1 MDTLNLDLWTCD
13 VGAEADTPE
22 DYAQAIAQRVLQ
34 SWDGGADVVLLPEYA
49 WMGLERFVTGH
60 NKVRGV
66 ADLFWNEQWPLLRM
80 LLSRSG
86 KAAVLGTAPC
96 VMPDSTLRNRAPILC
111 EGRELHQDK
120 LRLTPWESVFKE
132 GEALHLWKFKG
143 ATFAVLVCLDIEV
156 PETAAVLRGKGVDCL
171 LVPSATESILGV
183 ERINRCA
190 SARAV
195 ELGCYVG
202 VAHLTGFAKSDLVDQ
217 NMGGLGWYA
226 PSQGAFVEKKREE
239 KTEAVLQG
247 FEVLSITMEQNLLR
261 QSRANTAETNP
272 ANLTPS
278 PLILRDLE

>member
-1 MDTLNLDLWTCD
+1 MDPLKLDLCTCD

-22 DYAQAIAQRVLQ
+22 EYAQILGRRVLQ
-34 SWDGGADVVLLPEYA
+34 SWGDGADVVLLPEYA

-66 ADLFWNEQWPLLRM
+66 AELFWNEQWPFLRT
-80 LLSRSG
+80 LLSRPG
-86 KAAVLGTAPC
+86 KTAVLGTAPF
-96 VMPDSTLRNRAPILC
+96 VTPDGSLRNRAPILC

-120 LRLTPWESVFKE
+120 MRLTPWEMVFQG
-132 GEALHLWKFKG
+132 GEAQHLWRFKG

-156 PETAAVLRGKGVDCL
+156 PETAVALRGRGVDCI

-202 VAHLTGFAKSDLVDQ
+202 VAHLTGTAKSELVDV

-226 PSQGAFVEKKREE
+226 PSQGAFMEKKRERCSD
-239 KTEAVLQG
+239 VFLQG
-247 FEVLSITMEQNLLR
+247 FEVLSITMEQDLLH
-261 QSRANTAETNP
+261 QTRANTTETNP
-272 ANLTPS
+272 ANVTPS
-278 PLILRDLE
+278 PLILRELQ